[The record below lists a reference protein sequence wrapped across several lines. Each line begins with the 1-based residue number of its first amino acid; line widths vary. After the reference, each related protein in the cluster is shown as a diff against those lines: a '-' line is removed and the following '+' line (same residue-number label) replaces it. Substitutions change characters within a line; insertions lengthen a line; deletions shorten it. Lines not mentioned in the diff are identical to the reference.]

1 MNSIIDKSMTN
12 SVINLLELGEASLK
26 SVQQVRITGRIER
39 VATSHISVF
48 QKRGGAS
55 TQLRESFTKKVTE
68 AYHEKICRTLPFHS

>member
-26 SVQQVRITGRIER
+26 SMQQVRITGRIER

-55 TQLRESFTKKVTE
+55 T
-68 AYHEKICRTLPFHS
+68 

>member
-1 MNSIIDKSMTN
+1 MTN

-55 TQLRESFTKKVTE
+55 TQLRESFTKKLLKRIMKKYV
-68 AYHEKICRTLPFHS
+68 APWCYQ